1 MSGGG
6 EGEAEGDDEDGALRQ
21 LSQDQVRLPLV
32 RSLYSAI
39 VSPEQTLWP
48 QWSPLGQRKA

>member
-6 EGEAEGDDEDGALRQ
+6 EGESEGDGEGDDDGALIQ

-32 RSLYSAI
+32 CSLCFAI
-39 VSPEQTLWP
+39 VSPE
-48 QWSPLGQRKA
+48 G

>member
-6 EGEAEGDDEDGALRQ
+6 EGEGEGDYEGDDDGAMRQ
-21 LSQDQVRLPLV
+21 LPQDQVRLPLV

-39 VSPEQTLWP
+39 VSPEQTLWI
-48 QWSPLGQRKA
+48 